1 MYLKM
6 NKMNRNRGV
15 LVFDYDGV
23 LADTEPLH
31 WASWRNL
38 LTPYRIEL
46 TWEQYCR
53 HCRGVADVRMREALI
68 EMSPQAIGLP
78 DLAPY
83 LAARKIEVRELSLA
97 RSLIPRKTV
106 EMLRRL
112 TDWRLGLVTSAE
124 RCDIEPVLRGAN
136 IQDCFEACVFCGDVA
151 RHKPEPDPYLAI
163 AARMSIATGI
173 AFEDSDAGIASAH
186 AAGFHA
192 IRVDDPE
199 GLPEVVSKTVGL
211 CR

>member
-1 MYLKM
+1 M
-6 NKMNRNRGV
+6 NKLNRSRGV

-31 WASWRNL
+31 WASWRKL
-38 LTPYRIEL
+38 IAPYRIDL

-53 HCRGVADVRMREALI
+53 YCRGVADVRMREALI

-83 LAARKIEVRELSLA
+83 LSVRKEQVREWSLD
-97 RSLIPRKTV
+97 RSPISQKTL

-112 TDWRLGLVTSAE
+112 GDWRLGLVTSAE
-124 RCDIEPVLRGAN
+124 RANVEPVLSGAN
-136 IQDCFEACVFCGDVA
+136 IRDSFEACVFSGDVT
-151 RHKPEPDPYLAI
+151 RHKPAPDPYLAI
-163 AARMSIATGI
+163 AARMSVATGI
-173 AFEDSDAGIASAH
+173 AFEDSDAGIASAR
-186 AAGFHA
+186 AAGFRA

-199 GLPEVVSKTVGL
+199 SLPGAVSKII
-211 CR
+211 RPIP